1 MLYIYPDIDLPPM
14 HPKKHIRSWKHII
27 PAYLRKSYLH
37 KAICLFDNDH
47 GLKCRDRMLLKILND
62 MHKQYILVAIKSDKK
77 NIQEKTSR
85 HICQNFLNNI

>member
-1 MLYIYPDIDLPPM
+1 
-14 HPKKHIRSWKHII
+14 
-27 PAYLRKSYLH
+27 
-37 KAICLFDNDH
+37 
-47 GLKCRDRMLLKILND
+47 MLLKILND